1 MFLELSLQGGDAC
14 KKHLEGNSRVGPGHV
29 GFRSPSPIG
38 MFDIPR
44 SRQRRSFF
52 VEDPDLLYYFALSSS
67 G

>member
-1 MFLELSLQGGDAC
+1 MFQELSLQGGDAC
-14 KKHLEGNSRVGPGHV
+14 KKHLAGNSRVGPGHV

-44 SRQRRSFF
+44 SRQRRSFC
-52 VEDPDLLYYFALSSS
+52 VEDTDLLYYFALSSS